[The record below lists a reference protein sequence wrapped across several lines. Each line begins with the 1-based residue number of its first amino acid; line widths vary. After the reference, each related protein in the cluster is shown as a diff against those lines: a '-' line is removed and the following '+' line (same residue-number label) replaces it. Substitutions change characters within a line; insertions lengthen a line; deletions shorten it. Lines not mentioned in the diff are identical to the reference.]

1 MTKARIISPVCFTR
15 KEMACP
21 PVLKMKLT
29 IEPMK
34 LGKRNAVFY
43 QSVGD
48 LSPCFCPVISGNLLP
63 PLWQCRSSPWWQA
76 QRRWGWSHAFTS
88 AEREVKD
95 SRRSGMYQSWNFWDK
110 IGHARSV
117 GFWFYSAIW
126 RSESRISSRYL
137 EITSISLLY
146 SLTFSRKKELLFWL
160 SRGLNRLTCVTRQIR
175 GDSKLRA

>member
-1 MTKARIISPVCFTR
+1 
-15 KEMACP
+15 MACP

-29 IEPMK
+29 IEPMR
-34 LGKRNAVFY
+34 LGKRNAVFC

-63 PLWQCRSSPWWQA
+63 PLWQCRSSPRWKA

-137 EITSISLLY
+137 EITLISLLY
-146 SLTFSRKKELLFWL
+146 SLTYLRKKELLFWL
-160 SRGLNRLTCVTRQIR
+160 SQGFNRLTSASFPVVLGQWSCDPRYFEIWNMH
-175 GDSKLRA
+175 